1 MRQAGVSTMTTNHL
15 YNKRGGKRLR
25 LGING
30 LTSMEISKAV
40 NKRPATVGQKD
51 RTQCKAIDKEED
63 S

>member
-1 MRQAGVSTMTTNHL
+1 MNTNHL

-30 LTSMEISKAV
+30 LTSVEISNTV
-40 NKRPATVGQKD
+40 NKRPATAGLKD
-51 RTQCKAIDKEED
+51 KTQYKAIDKEED

>member
-1 MRQAGVSTMTTNHL
+1 MTTNHL